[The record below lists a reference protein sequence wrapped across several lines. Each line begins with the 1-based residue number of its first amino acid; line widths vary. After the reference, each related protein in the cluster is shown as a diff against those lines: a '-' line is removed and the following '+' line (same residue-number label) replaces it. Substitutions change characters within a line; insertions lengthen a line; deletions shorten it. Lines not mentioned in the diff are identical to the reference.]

1 MTEDINLSLLE
12 DFFQSSSP
20 AGYVK
25 ELINVKDPNENKE
38 IAAEIKDKIS
48 NLKDRIKNWAKKKC
62 GSNTKD
68 YWRDSWLQ

>member
-1 MTEDINLSLLE
+1 MLKGVQKVIQKNKLVTEDINLSLLE

-48 NLKDRIKNWAKKKC
+48 NLKDRIRN
-62 GSNTKD
+62 
-68 YWRDSWLQ
+68 